1 MNMVL
6 PQKTPDARVAEITK
20 LAVMAV
26 GGQGG
31 GVLTG
36 WIEAMARAESLLS
49 RLNIPEALWD
59 LSPTTFSGGEQPRV
73 NSARGF
79 A

>member
-26 GGQGG
+26 GGPGG

-36 WIEAMARAESLLS
+36 RLEAMARAWPVYPSDAADE
-49 RLNIPEALWD
+49 
-59 LSPTTFSGGEQPRV
+59 GG
-73 NSARGF
+73 
-79 A
+79 